1 MSFFSHILS
10 TLLSSETQ
18 VFGMIFAGGGGTPG
32 YNFKEHFKFHRAV
45 TLCNVTAFFVG

>member
-32 YNFKEHFKFHRAV
+32 FNFKEHFNHIYSLFGE
-45 TLCNVTAFFVG
+45 C